1 DLVVHERLQAL
12 LELLAAVGQLEVH
25 AAPRG
30 PGTWRNSN
38 GPALPGW
45 TNQHSPAMSP
55 SNSCTT
61 TAATS
66 SAFMTV
72 NPASSNAGRIG
83 SVSADSAKPGQTALM
98 RTPSAASTGP
108 SARTSPTSP
117 C

>member
-30 PGTWRNSN
+30 PGTWRKSN
-38 GPALPGW
+38 APAFPTW

-55 SNSCTT
+55 SNSCKT

-66 SAFMTV
+66 SAFISS
-72 NPASSNAGRIG
+72 NPACSMNGLIG
-83 SVSADSAKPGQTALM
+83 SVNADSAKPGQTALM
-98 RTPSAASTGP
+98 RIPSFSNVGP
-108 SARTSPTSP
+108 SARTRPT
-117 C
+117 